1 MYSIQLRP
9 LELHHSE
16 ISWKW
21 RNDSTIWENTGSK
34 PDVDVTPEI
43 ERAWIEKAI
52 YDVNSKRFAITVDD
66 FYVGNIQLTNIT
78 EKDAQYHI
86 FIGNKEFWGKGIA
99 FSVTQQIIRYAQN
112 EMGLQM
118 LYLFVK
124 PNHSAALRLYEK
136 AGFKLVSPEV
146 RMELNLRDTIKPIVS
161 IFCMVYNH
169 EPFLQKCLD
178 GFMMQKCKFDFEI
191 VLGEDCSTDNSR
203 NLILNF
209 AKMYPGKFKLIL
221 HKYNVGANANQKLV
235 FENCKG
241 KYIAMCEGD
250 DYWTDPLKLQK
261 QVDFLEM
268 HHHYSMVAHK
278 VFIDVNG
285 HLNKFIY
292 GHQEF
297 SLENILHHGPLV
309 HTASILFRNVLS
321 ENDLDLLTK
330 VTLGDWML
338 VLLLSKHGK
347 IKLLEDYMAAYRIH
361 ENGVYAPL
369 SIENKVKKNIEF
381 QMNVISV
388 FPEFKNLLL
397 KEIDS
402 KMKFYSLYDYSLKS
416 YLKGNSS
423 LRIFLYG
430 LRVKLNLKN
439 RIFKIINR
447 KSFNN
452 DYSHCILF

>member
-261 QVDFLEM
+261 QVDFLEVNENFSFCFGQAKTFNQM
-268 HHHYSMVAHK
+268 SNEWGNYDTGEKSIYNVPDLIERCFFNTSTILVRNHPSINKLNHIFYSGDVALAMTILK
-278 VFIDVNG
+278 LGPAYKMDAI
-285 HLNKFIY
+285 
-292 GHQEF
+292 F
-297 SLENILHHGPLV
+297 SV
-309 HTASILFRNVLS
+309 
-321 ENDLDLLTK
+321 
-330 VTLGDWML
+330 
-338 VLLLSKHGK
+338 
-347 IKLLEDYMAAYRIH
+347 YRIH
-361 ENGVYAPL
+361 IEGITKKYKNL
-369 SIENKVKKNIEF
+369 DWIENT
-381 QMNVISV
+381 ISMYKY
-388 FPEFKNLLL
+388 FDRYHNYKFSKEFKSYYFLNY
-397 KEIDS
+397 S
-402 KMKFYSLYDYSLKS
+402 KLGILYYKTSIYKSLK
-416 YLKGNSS
+416 YL
-423 LRIFLYG
+423 FLSFRYIYTY
-430 LRVKLNLKN
+430 KM
-439 RIFKIINR
+439 FKIFI
-447 KSFNN
+447 K
-452 DYSHCILF
+452 DTILNSIIRENK